1 MEPRPKDPD
10 QHELTRFL
18 NDLVRG
24 KADAAETL
32 MPFVYAELRGIAE
45 SHLRGQAP
53 RHTLQPT
60 ALVHEAFLKLFDP
73 DGVGWN
79 DRTHFFALA
88 AKAMRQVLVDHA
100 RRRQRLKRGGGG
112 LSLTLDEHVAGQAGP
127 GLDLLDLNA
136 ALEELST
143 LHERQGRIVELRYF
157 GGLEVQEVAEV
168 LAVSASTVER
178 EWRTARAWL
187 GVRLEALGA

>member
-18 NDLVRG
+18 NDLARG
-24 KADAAETL
+24 KAAAAETL

-73 DGVGWN
+73 DRVGWN
-79 DRTHFFALA
+79 DRKHFFALA

-100 RRRQRLKRGGGG
+100 RRARRLKRGDGR
-112 LSLTLDEHVAGQAGP
+112 LCVALDEHVAGPAGTAT
-127 GLDLLDLNA
+127 DLVDLNL
-136 ALEELST
+136 ALDELGA
-143 LHERQGRIVELRYF
+143 LDERQGRIVELRYF

-168 LAVSASTVER
+168 LAVSTSTVER